1 MDHKPTETK
10 DVTPVNDT
18 LEDLLNNPFSTPT
31 DTLTTSQ
38 QAEIDQLQEQ
48 QTAARL
54 IDKLPAERQEQAKQ
68 LAAKIDANDA
78 QSVIS
83 YGSAAQAKLSE
94 FSQSML
100 NHVQAQDIGP
110 VGDSLTELMYR
121 LQEAN
126 PDELRA
132 GEGNIFQRVFGKV
145 KQSIY
150 EVTAKYQKIGAQI
163 DKISVKLDKEKD
175 GLLKDNL
182 MLEQL
187 YQKNKDYFDA
197 LNIYIAAGELKMEEL
212 QTTIIPEAMKRAEET
227 GDQMDVQIANDYTQ
241 FLDRLDKRT
250 HDLRLARQITIQ
262 QAPQIRLI
270 QNTNQALA
278 EKIQASIA
286 TAIPLWKN
294 QVVIAL
300 TLLRQKDAVT
310 AQRQVSETTNDLLK
324 KNSEMLKISAI
335 ETAKE
340 NERGIVDIET
350 LQTTQNDLIET
361 IQENIAYP
369 KRRKRKTS
377 SCRSRAW
384 THGRRSETK
393 TVGFNPIDHLSLV
406 TKTNAQ
412 QQFITTVD
420 GRFSYLSS
428 NFSIGVYFSFIL
440 LCP

>member
-1 MDHKPTETK
+1 MTDEPNKTTFET
-10 DVTPVNDT
+10 DSLNDLLANPFETPVDA
-18 LEDLLNNPFSTPT
+18 
-31 DTLTTSQ
+31 LTSSQ
-38 QAEIDQLQEQ
+38 QADIDALKKQETAPRLIDQLP
-48 QTAARL
+48 L
-54 IDKLPAERQEQAKQ
+54 ERQQQAKE
-68 LAAKIDANDA
+68 LADKIDVNNQQAVITYGANA
-78 QSVIS
+78 QT
-83 YGSAAQAKLSE
+83 KLSE

-100 NHVQAQDIGP
+100 NHVQAADIGP

-132 GEGNIFQRVFGKV
+132 GEGNFFQRMFGKV

-150 EVTAKYQKIGAQI
+150 ETTAKYQKIGAQI
-163 DKISVKLDKEKD
+163 DKVAVKLTKEKD
-175 GLLKDNL
+175 GLLQDNL

-197 LNIYIAAGELKMEEL
+197 LNVYIAAGELKVEEMQ
-212 QTTIIPEAMKRAEET
+212 QTVIPKALAKAQQT
-227 GDQMDVQIANDYTQ
+227 GDQMDAQIVNDYTQ

-278 EKIQASIA
+278 EKIQASVA

-310 AQRQVSETTNDLLK
+310 AQRQVSETTNDLLR

-350 LQTTQNDLIET
+350 LQQTQNDLIET
-361 IQENIAYP
+361 IQETLRIQREGKE
-369 KRRKRKTS
+369 KRQHAELELGVMENDLKEKLLELTS
-377 SCRSRAW
+377 QR
-384 THGRRSETK
+384 
-393 TVGFNPIDHLSLV
+393 ID
-406 TKTNAQ
+406 
-412 QQFITTVD
+412 
-420 GRFSYLSS
+420 
-428 NFSIGVYFSFIL
+428 
-440 LCP
+440 

>member
-1 MDHKPTETK
+1 MTENNNLPQQ
-10 DVTPVNDT
+10 PVQNVDST
-18 LEDLLNNPFSTPT
+18 LEDLLNSPFTTPVGS
-31 DTLTTSQ
+31 LTETQ
-38 QAEIDQLQEQ
+38 KTEINALQEQ
-48 QTAARL
+48 QKADRL
-54 IDKLPAERQEQAKQ
+54 VDKLPPERQAQAKE
-68 LAAKIDANDA
+68 LADKIDATDQQGVITYGAVA
-78 QSVIS
+78 Q
-83 YGSAAQAKLSE
+83 QKLGE

-100 NHVQAQDIGP
+100 NHVQANDIGP

-121 LQEAN
+121 LNEAN
-126 PDELRA
+126 PDDLRA
-132 GEGNIFQRVFGKV
+132 GEGNLFKRMFGKV

-150 EVTAKYQKIGAQI
+150 EITAKYQKIGAQI
-163 DKISVKLDKEKD
+163 DKIAVKLDKEKD

-187 YQKNKDYFDA
+187 YHKNKDYFDA
-197 LNIYIAAGELKMEEL
+197 LNIYIAAGELKAEEL
-212 QTTIIPEAMKRAEET
+212 KTVTIPEAMAKAQAS
-227 GDQMDVQIANDYTQ
+227 GDQMDVQIVNDYNQ

-278 EKIQASIA
+278 EKIQASIN

-324 KNSEMLKISAI
+324 KNSEMLKVSAI

-350 LQTTQNDLIET
+350 LQKTQNDLVET
-361 IQENIAYP
+361 IQETLRIQQEGKE
-369 KRRKRKTS
+369 KRRAAEIELGTMEEDLKNKLLELTS
-377 SCRSRAW
+377 
-384 THGRRSETK
+384 GNGK
-393 TVGFNPIDHLSLV
+393 
-406 TKTNAQ
+406 
-412 QQFITTVD
+412 
-420 GRFSYLSS
+420 
-428 NFSIGVYFSFIL
+428 
-440 LCP
+440 

>member
-294 QVVIAL
+294 QVVIAF

-361 IQENIAYP
+361 IQETLRIQKEGKE
-369 KRRKRKTS
+369 KRRHAEVELGHMEEDLKQK
-377 SCRSRAW
+377 
-384 THGRRSETK
+384 
-393 TVGFNPIDHLSLV
+393 
-406 TKTNAQ
+406 
-412 QQFITTVD
+412 
-420 GRFSYLSS
+420 
-428 NFSIGVYFSFIL
+428 L
-440 LCP
+440 LDLTQ

>member
-1 MDHKPTETK
+1 MEDKPK
-10 DVTPVNDT
+10 DVTPVSDT
-18 LEDLLNNPFSTPT
+18 LDDLLNNPFSTPV
-31 DTLTTSQ
+31 DSLTATQ
-38 QAEIDQLQEQ
+38 QSEISALQDQQVA
-48 QTAARL
+48 TRL
-54 IDKLPAERQEQAKQ
+54 VDKLPEERQAQARE
-68 LAAKIDANDA
+68 LASKIDAQDSQA
-78 QSVIS
+78 VIT
-83 YGSAAQAKLSE
+83 YGAAAQTKLGE

-100 NHVQAQDIGP
+100 NHVQSQDIGP
-110 VGDSLTELMYR
+110 VGDSLTDLMYR
-121 LQEAN
+121 LNEAN

-132 GEGNIFQRVFGKV
+132 GEGNIFQKMFGKV
-145 KQSIY
+145 KQSIF
-150 EVTAKYQKIGAQI
+150 EITAKYQKIGAQI
-163 DKISVKLDKEKD
+163 DKIAVKLDKEKN

-187 YQKNKDYFDA
+187 YNKNKDYFDA
-197 LNIYIAAGELKMEEL
+197 LNIYIAAGELKIEEL
-212 QTTIIPEAMKRAEET
+212 QTKIIPEAMQKAEET

-278 EKIQASIA
+278 EKIQASIN

-350 LQTTQNDLIET
+350 LQKTQNDLVET
-361 IQENIAYP
+361 IQETLRIQQEGKE
-369 KRRKRKTS
+369 KRRAAEIELGHMEEDLKNK
-377 SCRSRAW
+377 
-384 THGRRSETK
+384 
-393 TVGFNPIDHLSLV
+393 
-406 TKTNAQ
+406 
-412 QQFITTVD
+412 
-420 GRFSYLSS
+420 
-428 NFSIGVYFSFIL
+428 L
-440 LCP
+440 LELTQ

>member
-1 MDHKPTETK
+1 MDDKPK
-10 DVTPVNDT
+10 DITPVSDT
-18 LEDLLNNPFSTPT
+18 LDDLLNNPFSTPV
-31 DTLTTSQ
+31 DSLTATQ
-38 QAEIDQLQEQ
+38 QSEISALQDQQV
-48 QTAARL
+48 AARL
-54 IDKLPAERQEQAKQ
+54 IDKLPEDRKVQARE
-68 LAAKIDANDA
+68 LASKIDVQDA
-78 QSVIS
+78 QAVIT
-83 YGSAAQAKLSE
+83 YGSAAQTKLGE

-110 VGDSLTELMYR
+110 VGDSLTDLMYR
-121 LQEAN
+121 LNEAN

-132 GEGNIFQRVFGKV
+132 GEGNFFQKMFGKV
-145 KQSIY
+145 KQSIF
-150 EVTAKYQKIGAQI
+150 EITAKYQKIGAQI
-163 DKISVKLDKEKD
+163 DKIAVKLDKEKD

-187 YQKNKDYFDA
+187 YNKNKDYFDA
-197 LNIYIAAGELKMEEL
+197 LNIYIAAGEIKIEEL
-212 QTTIIPEAMKRAEET
+212 QTSIIPEAMKKAEAT

-278 EKIQASIA
+278 EKIQASIN

-340 NERGIVDIET
+340 NERGIVDIDT
-350 LQTTQNDLIET
+350 LQKTQNDLVET
-361 IQENIAYP
+361 IQETLRIQQEGKE
-369 KRRKRKTS
+369 KRRAAEIELGHMEEDLKNK
-377 SCRSRAW
+377 
-384 THGRRSETK
+384 
-393 TVGFNPIDHLSLV
+393 
-406 TKTNAQ
+406 
-412 QQFITTVD
+412 
-420 GRFSYLSS
+420 
-428 NFSIGVYFSFIL
+428 L
-440 LCP
+440 LELTQ

>member
-1 MDHKPTETK
+1 MENDQK

-18 LEDLLNNPFSTPT
+18 LDDLLNNPFSTPV
-31 DTLTTSQ
+31 DSLTTTQ
-38 QAEIDQLQEQ
+38 QSEISALQDQQVAE
-48 QTAARL
+48 RL
-54 IDKLPAERQEQAKQ
+54 VDKLPADRQAQARE
-68 LAAKIDANDA
+68 LASKIDVQDSQA
-78 QSVIS
+78 VIT
-83 YGSAAQAKLSE
+83 YGSAAQTKLSE

-110 VGDSLTELMYR
+110 VGDSLTDLMYR
-121 LQEAN
+121 LSEAN
-126 PDELRA
+126 PDQLRA
-132 GEGNIFQRVFGKV
+132 GEGNFFSKMLGKV
-145 KQSIY
+145 KQSVFEI
-150 EVTAKYQKIGAQI
+150 TAKYQKIGAQI
-163 DKISVKLDKEKD
+163 DKISIKLDHEKN

-182 MLEQL
+182 MLDQL
-187 YQKNKDYFDA
+187 YNKNKDYFDA

-212 QTTIIPEAMKRAEET
+212 QTTIIPEAMKKAEAS

-278 EKIQASIA
+278 EKIQASIN

-340 NERGIVDIET
+340 NERGIVDIDT
-350 LQTTQNDLIET
+350 LQKTQNDLVET
-361 IQENIAYP
+361 IQETLRIQQEGKE
-369 KRRKRKTS
+369 KRRAAEIELGHMEEDLKSK
-377 SCRSRAW
+377 
-384 THGRRSETK
+384 
-393 TVGFNPIDHLSLV
+393 
-406 TKTNAQ
+406 
-412 QQFITTVD
+412 
-420 GRFSYLSS
+420 
-428 NFSIGVYFSFIL
+428 L
-440 LCP
+440 LELTQ

>member
-132 GEGNIFQRVFGKV
+132 GEGNIFQRVFGK
-145 KQSIY
+145 
-150 EVTAKYQKIGAQI
+150 
-163 DKISVKLDKEKD
+163 
-175 GLLKDNL
+175 
-182 MLEQL
+182 
-187 YQKNKDYFDA
+187 KNKDYFDA

-361 IQENIAYP
+361 IQETLRIQKEGKE
-369 KRRKRKTS
+369 KRRHAEVELGHMEEDLKQK
-377 SCRSRAW
+377 
-384 THGRRSETK
+384 
-393 TVGFNPIDHLSLV
+393 
-406 TKTNAQ
+406 
-412 QQFITTVD
+412 
-420 GRFSYLSS
+420 
-428 NFSIGVYFSFIL
+428 L
-440 LCP
+440 LDLTQ

>member
-1 MDHKPTETK
+1 MDEQIKPTTT
-10 DVTPVNDT
+10 DALD
-18 LEDLLNNPFSTPT
+18 DLLADPFDFPIEQAPTANPVTSAA
-31 DTLTTSQ
+31 TT
-38 QAEIDQLQEQ
+38 APK
-48 QTAARL
+48 L
-54 IDKLPAERQEQAKQ
+54 IDKLPEERQKQARD
-68 LAAKIDANDA
+68 LAEKIDVTNQQAVITYGASA
-78 QSVIS
+78 QT
-83 YGSAAQAKLSE
+83 KLSQ

-100 NHVQAQDIGP
+100 DHVQTSDIGP
-110 VGDSLTELMYR
+110 IGDSLSELMYR

-132 GEGNIFQRVFGKV
+132 GEGNIFQRMFGKV

-163 DKISVKLDKEKD
+163 DKVAVKLTQEKD
-175 GLLKDNL
+175 GLLKDNQ
-182 MLEQL
+182 MLEEL

-197 LNIYIAAGELKMEEL
+197 LNIYIAAGELKMDEL
-212 QTTIIPEAMKRAEET
+212 QKTIIPEATEKARQT
-227 GDQMDVQIANDYTQ
+227 GDQMDAQIVNDYTQ

-250 HDLRLARQITIQ
+250 HDLKLARQITIQ

-278 EKIQASIA
+278 EKIQASVS

-324 KNSEMLKISAI
+324 KNSELLKISAI

-350 LQTTQNDLIET
+350 LQKTQNDLIET
-361 IQENIAYP
+361 IQETLRIQQEGKE
-369 KRRKRKTS
+369 KRRSAELELHTMENDLKDKLLDLT
-377 SCRSRAW
+377 
-384 THGRRSETK
+384 
-393 TVGFNPIDHLSLV
+393 
-406 TKTNAQ
+406 Q
-412 QQFITTVD
+412 QRNQ
-420 GRFSYLSS
+420 
-428 NFSIGVYFSFIL
+428 
-440 LCP
+440 

>member
-1 MDHKPTETK
+1 MEETPK
-10 DVTPVNDT
+10 DITPVTDA
-18 LEDLLNNPFSTPT
+18 LDDLLSNPFSTS
-31 DTLTTSQ
+31 LESLNTTESNGT
-38 QAEIDQLQEQ
+38 AHLQEQ
-48 QTAARL
+48 QAAMRL
-54 IDKLPAERQEQAKQ
+54 IDKLPQERQEQARE
-68 LAAKIDANDA
+68 LAAKIDVQDA
-78 QSVIS
+78 QAVIT
-83 YGSAAQAKLSE
+83 YGSAAQTKLGE

-110 VGDSLTELMYR
+110 VGDSLTDLMFR
-121 LQEAN
+121 LNEAN
-126 PDELRA
+126 PDELRT
-132 GEGNIFQRVFGKV
+132 GEGNFLQKMFGKV
-145 KQSIY
+145 KQSIF
-150 EVTAKYQKIGAQI
+150 EITAKYQKIGAQV
-163 DKISVKLDKEKD
+163 DKIAIKLEKEKD

-187 YQKNKDYFDA
+187 YNKNKDYFDA
-197 LNIYIAAGELKMEEL
+197 LNIYIAAGELKIEEL
-212 QTTIIPEAMKRAEET
+212 QTTIIPEAMTKAEKS

-278 EKIQASIA
+278 EKIQASIN

-340 NERGIVDIET
+340 NERGIVDVDT
-350 LQTTQNDLIET
+350 LQKTQNDLIET
-361 IQENIAYP
+361 IQETLRIQQEGKE
-369 KRRKRKTS
+369 KRRSAEVELVQMEDDLKNKLL
-377 SCRSRAW
+377 
-384 THGRRSETK
+384 ELTK
-393 TVGFNPIDHLSLV
+393 
-406 TKTNAQ
+406 
-412 QQFITTVD
+412 
-420 GRFSYLSS
+420 
-428 NFSIGVYFSFIL
+428 
-440 LCP
+440 

>member
-10 DVTPVNDT
+10 DITPVNDT

-68 LAAKIDANDA
+68 LAVKIDANDA

-212 QTTIIPEAMKRAEET
+212 QTMIIPEAMKKAEET

-361 IQENIAYP
+361 IQETLRIQKEGKE
-369 KRRKRKTS
+369 KRRHAEVELGHMEEDLKQK
-377 SCRSRAW
+377 
-384 THGRRSETK
+384 
-393 TVGFNPIDHLSLV
+393 
-406 TKTNAQ
+406 
-412 QQFITTVD
+412 
-420 GRFSYLSS
+420 
-428 NFSIGVYFSFIL
+428 L
-440 LCP
+440 LDLTQ

>member
-1 MDHKPTETK
+1 
-10 DVTPVNDT
+10 
-18 LEDLLNNPFSTPT
+18 
-31 DTLTTSQ
+31 
-38 QAEIDQLQEQ
+38 
-48 QTAARL
+48 
-54 IDKLPAERQEQAKQ
+54 
-68 LAAKIDANDA
+68 
-78 QSVIS
+78 
-83 YGSAAQAKLSE
+83 
-94 FSQSML
+94 
-100 NHVQAQDIGP
+100 
-110 VGDSLTELMYR
+110 
-121 LQEAN
+121 
-126 PDELRA
+126 
-132 GEGNIFQRVFGKV
+132 
-145 KQSIY
+145 
-150 EVTAKYQKIGAQI
+150 
-163 DKISVKLDKEKD
+163 
-175 GLLKDNL
+175 

-212 QTTIIPEAMKRAEET
+212 QTTIIPEAMKKAEET

-361 IQENIAYP
+361 IQETLRIQKEGKE
-369 KRRKRKTS
+369 KRRHAEVELGHMEEDLKQK
-377 SCRSRAW
+377 
-384 THGRRSETK
+384 
-393 TVGFNPIDHLSLV
+393 
-406 TKTNAQ
+406 
-412 QQFITTVD
+412 
-420 GRFSYLSS
+420 
-428 NFSIGVYFSFIL
+428 L
-440 LCP
+440 LDLTQ